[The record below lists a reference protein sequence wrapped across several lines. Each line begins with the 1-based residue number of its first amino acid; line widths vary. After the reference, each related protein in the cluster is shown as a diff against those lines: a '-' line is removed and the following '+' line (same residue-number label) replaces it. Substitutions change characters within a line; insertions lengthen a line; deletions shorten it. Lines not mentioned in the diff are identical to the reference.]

1 MASLSEKIEA
11 DARQKSEDA
20 AASVRRTRITIAVAL
35 GLAAAALVAC
45 AIWLAR
51 HLSRPME
58 AAVAMAERMAA
69 GDLRS
74 SEPPMGSDETVRL
87 MQAMAQM
94 QQNISGIVRAVQS
107 HAESVA
113 EASDQI
119 AQGNAD
125 LSGRTE
131 QQASALEQT
140 AASMEELGGTVH
152 QNAENARR
160 GNQMAQDA
168 SGVASQG
175 GEVVGQVVQTMQDIN
190 DASRRIVDII
200 GVIDGIAFQTNILA
214 LNAAVE
220 AARAGEQGRGFAVVA
235 AEVRSLAGRSAEAAK
250 EIKALISDSVERV
263 DRGTAQVAQTRD
275 TMQQVVH
282 AIGQV
287 HEVMGHISAASA
299 EQSIGVAQVGEAV
312 TQMDRATQ
320 QNAALVEECATSAE
334 SLKSRA
340 QQLVQAIAVF
350 QVAQGATLVAA
361 PAPVLPR
368 AVPEAV
374 ALRDPAVERR
384 ASDRSA
390 KLSRLAR
397 PKAAKAPAAQYEP
410 PVLTGSAASRKTFG
424 QALAGG
430 GDDDWTTF

>member
-1 MASLSEKIEA
+1 MVDQAGETMAEVVQSIRRVTDLMGEIN
-11 DARQKSEDA
+11 
-20 AASVRRTRITIAVAL
+20 AAS
-35 GLAAAALVAC
+35 
-45 AIWLAR
+45 
-51 HLSRPME
+51 
-58 AAVAMAERMAA
+58 
-69 GDLRS
+69 
-74 SEPPMGSDETVRL
+74 SE
-87 MQAMAQM
+87 
-94 QQNISGIVRAVQS
+94 
-107 HAESVA
+107 
-113 EASDQI
+113 
-119 AQGNAD
+119 
-125 LSGRTE
+125 
-131 QQASALEQT
+131 QAS
-140 AASMEELGGTVH
+140 
-152 QNAENARR
+152 
-160 GNQMAQDA
+160 
-168 SGVASQG
+168 
-175 GEVVGQVVQTMQDIN
+175 
-190 DASRRIVDII
+190 
-200 GVIDGIAFQTNILA
+200 
-214 LNAAVE
+214 
-220 AARAGEQGRGFAVVA
+220 
-235 AEVRSLAGRSAEAAK
+235 
-250 EIKALISDSVERV
+250 
-263 DRGTAQVAQTRD
+263 
-275 TMQQVVH
+275 
-282 AIGQV
+282 
-287 HEVMGHISAASA
+287 
-299 EQSIGVAQVGEAV
+299 GVAQVGEAV